1 METLAK
7 ANYASGGGPSSV
19 GSKGLP
25 DLPPAEET
33 YPMPAMPV
41 RPPHSTSRR
50 RFLGASALSGLA
62 GLAPLNAVATSC
74 AKGGAWIPSD
84 VFLAELPRIM
94 QAFAVPGVGIA
105 VVEDGEVAWSRGFG
119 VTNATTREPVDART
133 VFEDASLSKPVFAYL
148 VMQLADQGR
157 IDLDR
162 PLVQYRRMDY
172 LAEHPWIELITAR
185 DVLRHSTGLPN
196 WRKSPATEKLV
207 PMVKPGTRI
216 DYSGEAIFWLQ
227 LAVETVTGQS
237 LDESM
242 QAHLFGPAGMKD
254 SSYTWNAD
262 LAARSV
268 YGHRRHDATESGMPP
283 QMFREQWSIAQQIA
297 DRWGKPLS
305 AWKYDDAARALPE
318 VMALAPAGLVTWPGD
333 IVANAAASLRSTV
346 QDYATFLTLMMARK
360 QRGSWEVTEATRQAM
375 LTPQIEIPGRWTE
388 KGLGWN
394 MEQTRDGSV
403 FYHSGS
409 NGDIFKNF
417 SVGDAQRRRGIVV
430 LTNGGSG
437 SFVHQR
443 VVRAA
448 TGYDL
453 LSYDL

>member
-1 METLAK
+1 MSAL
-7 ANYASGGGPSSV
+7 
-19 GSKGLP
+19 LP
-25 DLPPAEET
+25 
-33 YPMPAMPV
+33 
-41 RPPHSTSRR
+41 
-50 RFLGASALSGLA
+50 LGA
-62 GLAPLNAVATSC
+62 VAATCRKSSDP
-74 AKGGAWIPSD
+74 WIPSD
-84 VFLAELPRIM
+84 EFLAQLPRIM

-105 VVEDGEVAWSRGFG
+105 VVDAGEVVWSRPFG
-119 VTNATTREPVDART
+119 VTNALMRAQVDTRT
-133 VFEDASLSKPVFAYL
+133 VFETASLSKPVFAYL
-148 VMQLADQGR
+148 VLQLVDLGL

-162 PLVQYRRMDY
+162 PLVHYRRVDY
-172 LAEHPWIELITAR
+172 LAEHPWVELITAR

-227 LAVETVTGQS
+227 LAVETITGQS
-237 LDESM
+237 LDDSM
-242 QAHLFGPAGMKD
+242 QQHLFGPAGMHD

-268 YGHRRHDATESGMPP
+268 YGHRAHNKPGQGMPP
-283 QMFREQWSIAQQIA
+283 QMFREQFSAAQQVA

-305 AWKYDDAARALPE
+305 SWKYEDAQRALPE
-318 VMALAPAGLVTWPGD
+318 VMALGPPGLVTWAGD
-333 IVANAAASLRSTV
+333 LLANSAASLRTTV
-346 QDYATFLTLMMARK
+346 QDYATFLTLVMDRGG
-360 QRGSWEVTEATRQAM
+360 QRAPWEITEATRQAM
-375 LTPQIEIPGRWTE
+375 LTPQIKVPGRWTE

-394 MEQTRDGSV
+394 METTRDGPM

-417 SVGDAQRRRGIVV
+417 AIGDAPRRRGIVE
-430 LTNGGSG
+430 LTTGGSG

>member
-1 METLAK
+1 MGTTCRNE
-7 ANYASGGGPSSV
+7 P
-19 GSKGLP
+19 GS
-25 DLPPAEET
+25 
-33 YPMPAMPV
+33 
-41 RPPHSTSRR
+41 
-50 RFLGASALSGLA
+50 
-62 GLAPLNAVATSC
+62 
-74 AKGGAWIPSD
+74 WIPSD
-84 VFLAELPRIM
+84 EFLAQLPRVM

-105 VVEDGEVAWSRGFG
+105 VVEGGEVVWNRGFG
-119 VTNATTREPVDART
+119 VTNSLTRAPVDART
-133 VFEDASLSKPVFAYL
+133 IFEDASLSKPVFAYL
-148 VMQLADQGR
+148 VMQFVDQGMM
-157 IDLDR
+157 DLDR
-162 PLVQYRRMDY
+162 PLVEYRRLDY
-172 LAEHPWIELITAR
+172 LADHPWIELITAR

-207 PMVKPGTRI
+207 PMVRPGTRI

-227 LAVETVTGQS
+227 LVMEKITGQS

-242 QAHLFGPAGMKD
+242 QAHLFGQAGMQD

-262 LAARSV
+262 LGARSV
-268 YGHRRHDATESGMPP
+268 YGHRAHDKPGTGMPP
-283 QMFREQWSIAQQIA
+283 QMFREQWSIAQQVA
-297 DRWGKPLS
+297 DLFGKPLS
-305 AWKYDDAARALPE
+305 SWKYDDAARALPK

-333 IVANAAASLRSTV
+333 ILANAAASLRTTV
-346 QDYATFLTLMMARK
+346 QDYATFLTLMMERK
-360 QRGSWEVTEATRQAM
+360 QRASWEVTGATRLAM
-375 LTPQIEIPGRWTE
+375 LTPQIKVPGRWTE

-417 SVGDAQRRRGIVV
+417 AVGDAQRQRGIVV

-448 TGYDL
+448 TGHDL

>member
-1 METLAK
+1 MAT
-7 ANYASGGGPSSV
+7 
-19 GSKGLP
+19 
-25 DLPPAEET
+25 
-33 YPMPAMPV
+33 
-41 RPPHSTSRR
+41 
-50 RFLGASALSGLA
+50 
-62 GLAPLNAVATSC
+62 LAPLESLASSC
-74 AKGGAWIPSD
+74 RTPSDPWIPSD
-84 VFLAELPRIM
+84 DFLKQLPRMM

-105 VVEDGEVAWSRGFG
+105 VVDAGEVVWSRPFG
-119 VTNATTREPVDART
+119 VTNALTRTPIDTRT
-133 VFEDASLSKPVFAYL
+133 VFETASLSKPVFAYL
-148 VMQLADQGR
+148 VLQLVDQGL

-162 PLVQYRRMDY
+162 PLVHYRRMDY

-227 LAVETVTGQS
+227 LAVEAITGQS

-268 YGHRRHDATESGMPP
+268 YGHRRHDASDQAMPP
-283 QMFREQWSIAQQIA
+283 QMFREQWSIAQQVA
-297 DRWGKPLS
+297 DRWDKPLS
-305 AWKYDDAARALPE
+305 SWKYEDAARALPE
-318 VMALAPAGLVTWPGD
+318 VMALAPAGLVAWPGD
-333 IVANAAASLRSTV
+333 IVANAAASLRTTV
-346 QDYATFLTLMMARK
+346 QDYATFLALVMTRK
-360 QRGSWEVTEATRQAM
+360 QRAHWEITESTRQAM
-375 LTPQIEIPGRWTE
+375 LTPQIKLPGRWTE

-394 MEQTRDGSV
+394 MEATPDGSV

-417 SVGDAQRRRGIVV
+417 AVGNAQRQRGIVV

>member
-1 METLAK
+1 
-7 ANYASGGGPSSV
+7 
-19 GSKGLP
+19 
-25 DLPPAEET
+25 
-33 YPMPAMPV
+33 MPAMPV
-41 RPPHSTSRR
+41 SPPSHSPSRR
-50 RFLGASALSGLA
+50 RLLEASVLSGFA
-62 GLAPLNAVATSC
+62 GLAPLSALAAACEKES
-74 AKGGAWIPSD
+74 GPWIPSD
-84 VFLAELPRIM
+84 GFLAELPRIM
-94 QAFAVPGVGIA
+94 RAFAVPGVGIA

-119 VTNATTREPVDART
+119 VTHAVTRAPVDART

-148 VMQLADQGR
+148 VMQLADQGL

-162 PLVQYRRMDY
+162 PLVRYRRMDY

-207 PMVKPGTRI
+207 PMAKPGTRI

-227 LAVETVTGQS
+227 LAVETITGQS
-237 LDESM
+237 LDQSM

-254 SSYTWNAD
+254 SSYTWNTD
-262 LAARSV
+262 LAGRSV
-268 YGHRRHDATESGMPP
+268 HGHRRHDQSEPGMPP
-283 QMFREQWSIAQQIA
+283 QMFREQWSIAQQVA

-318 VMALAPAGLVTWPGD
+318 VMALAPPGLVTWPGD

-346 QDYATFLTLMMARK
+346 QDYAAFLTLMMTRK
-360 QRGSWEVTEATRQAM
+360 QRGSWEVAETTRQAM
-375 LTPQIEIPGRWTE
+375 LTPQISIPGRWTE

-394 MEQTRDGSV
+394 MEQTRDGPV

-417 SVGDAQRRRGIVV
+417 AVGDAQRRRGIVV

>member
-1 METLAK
+1 MPISPYT
-7 ANYASGGGPSSV
+7 PSP
-19 GSKGLP
+19 G
-25 DLPPAEET
+25 
-33 YPMPAMPV
+33 
-41 RPPHSTSRR
+41 RR
-50 RFLGASALSGLA
+50 RFLAASAALGVSSLLPRDA
-62 GLAPLNAVATSC
+62 SASTCRAQSDT
-74 AKGGAWIPSD
+74 WIPSD
-84 VFLAELPRIM
+84 EFLTQLPRIM

-105 VVEDGEVAWSRGFG
+105 VVEDGNVTWSRPFG
-119 VTNATTREPVDART
+119 VTNAVTRAPVDART
-133 VFEDASLSKPVFAYL
+133 VFETASLSKPVFAYL
-148 VMQLADQGR
+148 VLQLVDRGL

-162 PLVQYRRMDY
+162 PLVHYRRLDY
-172 LAEHPWIELITAR
+172 LADHPWIELITAR

-207 PMVKPGTRI
+207 PMAKPGTRI

-227 LAVETVTGQS
+227 LVVETLTGQS

-262 LAARSV
+262 LAERSV
-268 YGHRRHDATESGMPP
+268 YGHRRHDAADAGMPP
-283 QMFREQWSIAQQIA
+283 QMFREQWTIAQQVA

-305 AWKYDDAARALPE
+305 SWKYEDAARALPE
-318 VMALAPAGLVTWPGD
+318 VMAIAPAGLVTWPGD
-333 IVANAAASLRSTV
+333 IVANAAASLRTTV
-346 QDYATFLTLMMARK
+346 QDYATFLTLVMARDA
-360 QRGSWEVTEATRQAM
+360 RAPWEVTESTRQAM
-375 LTPQIEIPGRWTE
+375 LTPQIRITGRWTE

-394 MEQTRDGSV
+394 MEATPDGSV

-417 SVGDAQRRRGIVV
+417 AVGDAPRRRGIVV

-437 SFVHQR
+437 SAVHQR

>member
-1 METLAK
+1 
-7 ANYASGGGPSSV
+7 
-19 GSKGLP
+19 
-25 DLPPAEET
+25 
-33 YPMPAMPV
+33 
-41 RPPHSTSRR
+41 
-50 RFLGASALSGLA
+50 
-62 GLAPLNAVATSC
+62 
-74 AKGGAWIPSD
+74 
-84 VFLAELPRIM
+84 M

-105 VVEDGEVAWSRGFG
+105 VVEDGNVTWSRPFG
-119 VTNATTREPVDART
+119 VTNAVTRAPVNART
-133 VFEDASLSKPVFAYL
+133 VFETASLSKPVFAYL
-148 VMQLADQGR
+148 VLQMVDLGL

-162 PLVQYRRMDY
+162 PLVHYRRLDY
-172 LAEHPWIELITAR
+172 LADHPWIELITAR

-196 WRKSPATEKLV
+196 WRKSPTTEKLV
-207 PMVKPGTRI
+207 PMAKPGTRI

-227 LAVETVTGQS
+227 LVVETLTGQS

-262 LAARSV
+262 LAERSV
-268 YGHRRHDATESGMPP
+268 YGHRRHDAADAGMPP
-283 QMFREQWSIAQQIA
+283 QMFREQWTIAQQVA

-305 AWKYDDAARALPE
+305 SWKYEDAARALPE
-318 VMALAPAGLVTWPGD
+318 VMAIAPAGLVTWPGD
-333 IVANAAASLRSTV
+333 IVANAAASLRTTV
-346 QDYATFLTLMMARK
+346 QDYATFLTLVMARDA
-360 QRGSWEVTEATRQAM
+360 RAPWEVTESTRQAM
-375 LTPQIEIPGRWTE
+375 LTPQIRITGRWTE

-394 MEQTRDGSV
+394 MEATPDGSV

-417 SVGDAQRRRGIVV
+417 AVGDAPRRRGIVV

-437 SFVHQR
+437 SAVHQR

>member
-1 METLAK
+1 MTL
-7 ANYASGGGPSSV
+7 G
-19 GSKGLP
+19 
-25 DLPPAEET
+25 
-33 YPMPAMPV
+33 
-41 RPPHSTSRR
+41 
-50 RFLGASALSGLA
+50 ALSGLA
-62 GLAPLNAVATSC
+62 GLMPFGALAAVYRNKDET
-74 AKGGAWIPSD
+74 WVPSD
-84 VFLAELPRIM
+84 QFLAELPRIM

-105 VVEDGEVAWSRGFG
+105 VVEAGEVVWSRPFG
-119 VTNATTREPVDART
+119 VANASTQTPVDTRT

-148 VMQLADQGR
+148 VLQLVDQGL

-162 PLVQYRRMDY
+162 PLVRYRRPDY
-172 LAEHPWIELITAR
+172 LAAHPWIEKITAR
-185 DVLRHSTGLPN
+185 DVLRHTTGLPN
-196 WRKSPATEKLV
+196 WRNSPATEKLV
-207 PMVKPGTRI
+207 PMAEPGTRI

-227 LAVETVTGQS
+227 LAVESVTGQS

-268 YGHRRHDATESGMPP
+268 YGHRRHDQPGTDLPP
-283 QMFREQWSIAQQIA
+283 QMFREQWSIAQQVA

-305 AWKYDDAARALPE
+305 SWKYDDAARALPE

-333 IVANAAASLRSTV
+333 IVANAAASLRTTV
-346 QDYATFLTLMMARK
+346 QDYATFMTLVMTRPHREA
-360 QRGSWEVTEATRQAM
+360 WEISERTRQAM
-375 LTPQIEIPGRWTE
+375 LTPQIDIPGRWTE

-394 MEQTRDGSV
+394 MEATRDGPV

-417 SVGDAQRRRGIVV
+417 AVGDAQRRRGIVV

>member
-1 METLAK
+1 MTL
-7 ANYASGGGPSSV
+7 G
-19 GSKGLP
+19 
-25 DLPPAEET
+25 
-33 YPMPAMPV
+33 
-41 RPPHSTSRR
+41 
-50 RFLGASALSGLA
+50 ALSGIA
-62 GLAPLNAVATSC
+62 ALAPISAIAAACRKPS
-74 AKGGAWIPSD
+74 GAWIPSD
-84 VFLAELPRIM
+84 DFLAELPRIM
-94 QAFAVPGVGIA
+94 EAFAVPGVGVA
-105 VVEDGEVAWSRGFG
+105 VVEEDEVAWSRAFG
-119 VTNATTREPVDART
+119 VIHALTRTPVDART

-148 VMQLADQGR
+148 VLQLVDQGL

-162 PLVQYRRMDY
+162 PLVRYRRPDY
-172 LAEHPWIELITAR
+172 LADHPWIELITTR

-216 DYSGEAIFWLQ
+216 DYSGEALFWLQ
-227 LAVETVTGQS
+227 LVVETITGQS

-254 SSYTWNAD
+254 SSYTWNTD

-268 YGHRRHDATESGMPP
+268 YGHRRHDQPGTGMPP
-283 QMFREQWSIAQQIA
+283 QMFREQWGVAQQVA
-297 DRWGKPLS
+297 ERWGKPLS
-305 AWKYDDAARALPE
+305 SWKYDDAARALPE

-333 IVANAAASLRSTV
+333 ILANSAASLRTTV
-346 QDYATFLTLMMARK
+346 QDYATFLTLVMTRR
-360 QRGSWEVTEATRQAM
+360 QRAPWEISETTRRAM
-375 LTPQIEIPGRWTE
+375 LTPQIKIPGRWTE

-394 MEQTRDGSV
+394 MEATRDGPV

-417 SVGDAQRRRGIVV
+417 AVGDAQRRRGIVV

>member
-1 METLAK
+1 MIRVPAP
-7 ANYASGGGPSSV
+7 PS
-19 GSKGLP
+19 
-25 DLPPAEET
+25 PA
-33 YPMPAMPV
+33 
-41 RPPHSTSRR
+41 RR
-50 RFLGASALSGLA
+50 RVLAAGMAAGVSALVPGRVLA
-62 GLAPLNAVATSC
+62 AACTTP
-74 AKGGAWIPSD
+74 GGTWIPPD
-84 VFLAELPRIM
+84 EFLAQLPRIM

-105 VVEDGEVAWSRGFG
+105 VVEDGEVVWSRPFG
-119 VTNATTREPVDART
+119 VTHALTRVPVDART
-133 VFEDASLSKPVFAYL
+133 VFETASLSKPVFAYL
-148 VMQLADQGR
+148 VLQLVDHGL

-162 PLVQYRRMDY
+162 PLVQYRRPDY
-172 LAEHPWIELITAR
+172 LADHPWIDLITPR

-227 LAVETVTGQS
+227 LALETITGQS

-268 YGHRRHDATESGMPP
+268 YGHRRHDASDEGMPP
-283 QMFREQWSIAQQIA
+283 QMFREQWSIAQEIA
-297 DRWGKPLS
+297 EREGKPLS
-305 AWKYDDAARALPE
+305 SWKYDDAARALPD

-333 IVANAAASLRSTV
+333 IVANAAASLRTTV
-346 QDYATFLTLMMARK
+346 QDYATFLALVMARK
-360 QRGSWEVTEATRQAM
+360 QRAPWEISEATRQAM
-375 LTPQIEIPGRWTE
+375 LTPQIRIPGRWTE

-394 MEQTRDGSV
+394 MEATPDGSV

-417 SVGDAQRRRGIVV
+417 AVGDAQRRRGIVV

>member
-1 METLAK
+1 M
-7 ANYASGGGPSSV
+7 G
-19 GSKGLP
+19 
-25 DLPPAEET
+25 
-33 YPMPAMPV
+33 
-41 RPPHSTSRR
+41 
-50 RFLGASALSGLA
+50 LSGIAPFAALA
-62 GLAPLNAVATSC
+62 GRCDARPDS
-74 AKGGAWIPSD
+74 WIPPED
-84 VFLAELPRIM
+84 FLAQLPRIM

-105 VVEDGEVAWSRGFG
+105 VVEDGEVAWSRPFG
-119 VTNATTREPVDART
+119 VSNAITRTPVEART
-133 VFEDASLSKPVFAYL
+133 VFETASLSKPVFAYL
-148 VMQLADQGR
+148 VLQLADQGL
-157 IDLDR
+157 IELDR
-162 PLVQYRRMDY
+162 PLVHYRRPDY
-172 LAEHPWIELITAR
+172 LAAHPWIERIAAR

-207 PMVKPGTRI
+207 PMVEPGVRI
-216 DYSGEAIFWLQ
+216 DYSGEAFFWLQ
-227 LAVETVTGQS
+227 LVVETLTGQS

-242 QAHLFGPAGMKD
+242 QAQLFGPAGMKD
-254 SSYTWNAD
+254 SGYAWNAD

-268 YGHRRHDATESGMPP
+268 YGHRRHDAPEQGLPP
-283 QMFREQWSIAQQIA
+283 QMFREQWSLAQQVA

-305 AWKYDDAARALPE
+305 AWKYEDAVRALPE
-318 VMALAPAGLVTWPGD
+318 VMAMAPAGLVTWPGD

-346 QDYATFLTLMMARK
+346 QDYARFMTLVMARK
-360 QRGSWEVTEATRQAM
+360 QRAPWEIREATRQAM
-375 LTPQIEIPGRWTE
+375 LTPQLKVPGRWTE

-394 MEQTRDGSV
+394 MEATPDGPV

-417 SVGDAQRRRGIVV
+417 AVGDAQRRRGIVA